1 MRWSALAALIGGFLA
16 ATGGLAC
23 QGETFFFCDGTEDC
37 GGEGACEANGAC
49 SFPDVECP
57 SGRRYGTASVPPF
70 AGECT
75 AAAGTTGA
83 TSSMAGGTDST
94 SSAGSASFTTGA
106 SSEEDSST
114 SGSPPTT
121 GQSCPDGWWDCEWSY
136 RRRVSVTANASG
148 THSDVPV
155 AVRLGPG
162 RIEYELMQ
170 ADAEDLRFVSAEG
183 SVLPYEI
190 ESWDPA
196 GTSMVWTTLDIAG
209 SSDDHFWIYYG
220 NAVAQSPTQLTGV
233 WSDVYAAVWHM
244 AEGTRDSSANG
255 QHATPVGEIGIG
267 QGQVFTGAE
276 LLTRNS
282 HLDVG
287 SSEAVDDLFASGVT
301 ISAWIRP
308 WGWGH
313 NTYGRILDKGS
324 SASWLLYLSQ
334 TGQLTFA
341 LNFVG
346 EGDATR
352 WRTLPEVITLATW
365 THVAV
370 TFDVENQKVPAHVY
384 LNGVEQILEDAP
396 AVPDADLLTDV
407 DLPLAIGNRS
417 NHGRQFEGVL
427 DEVRLE
433 RTVRTPEWILL
444 QHQSGRDTLLQFGQR
459 EAHE

>member
-1 MRWSALAALIGGFLA
+1 MRSSALAAFLCGSLA
-16 ATGGLAC
+16 ATVSLAC
-23 QGETFFFCDGTEDC
+23 QGETFFFCDGADDC
-37 GGEGACEANGAC
+37 GGEGSCEANGAC
-49 SFPDVECP
+49 SFPDTDCP

-75 AAAGTTGA
+75 AATDTPGTT
-83 TSSMAGGTDST
+83 SSVAGSADST
-94 SSAGSASFTTGA
+94 SSTGSASFTAGA
-106 SSEEDSST
+106 TSAQDSST
-114 SGSPPTT
+114 GGSARTT
-121 GQSCPDGWWDCEWSY
+121 GQTCPDGWWDCEWSY
-136 RRRVSVTANASG
+136 RRRVSVTAGASEA
-148 THSDVPV
+148 HSDVPI

-170 ADAEDLRFVSAEG
+170 ADAEDLRFVSAGG

-196 GTSMVWTTLDIAG
+196 GTSMVWTAVDVLG
-209 SSDDHFWIYYG
+209 STDDHFWMYYG
-220 NAVAQSPTQLTGV
+220 NAVAQSPPQLSGV

-244 AEGTRDSSANG
+244 AEGTQDSSANG
-255 QHATPVGEIGIG
+255 QHATPVGEVGID
-267 QGQVFTGAE
+267 QGQMFTGAE

-287 SSEAVDDLFASGVT
+287 SSAVVDDLFSSGAT

-313 NTYGRILDKGS
+313 NSYGRLLDKGS
-324 SASWLLYLSQ
+324 STSWLLYLSE

-365 THVAV
+365 AHVAV
-370 TFDVENQKVPAHVY
+370 TFDVENQKVPTHVY
-384 LNGVEQILEDAP
+384 LNGVEQILEDSP
-396 AVPDADLLTDV
+396 TVPDAELLTDV

-417 NHGRQFEGVL
+417 NHGRQFEGIL

-444 QHQSGRDTLLQFGQR
+444 QHQSGRDTLLQFGER
-459 EAHE
+459 EEHE